1 MTYRPRTF
9 GIAAV
14 CVAITAFAVSRI
26 SLRGS
31 APGAAKSSSAAAGE
45 AVVHRAIRFDISERL
60 DAAPPRAVAGGGAGS
75 RASSADIP
83 GYALAPGGDEESEH
97 AASVRTSGAPPVM
110 ATPPGSGEIEQTAE
124 GSRPGAA
131 LVASF
136 DGLGEGFTGPQ
147 GTARMR
153 NPSDNSLAVGP
164 DYIVQTVN
172 SRMAIFTKKGKKFD
186 TTGKVLYGPV
196 ETNNVFRGFGGGCD
210 ERNNGDAVVRYD
222 QLAGRWLIVMPIFS
236 RLPLRPDEPTAP
248 HAHEPARGSQPGQA
262 GQPGKAQ
269 RLYEPPPPP
278 PSDSSANTDDRLR
291 AQRRAAR
298 SRDKGSY
305 AMCYALSVG
314 SDPFGPYYRYEFV
327 RPLFPDYPRPAVWP
341 DGYYV
346 PTSTGD
352 QVIQKHACVVDRA
365 RMLKGQP
372 ATEQCMIID
381 SVNFLN
387 NADIDGKAL
396 PPAGA
401 PNIMLAAGGT
411 QLRGRYTDDGIYAW
425 KYHVD
430 WTDPSKTSVTGP
442 EKIAVAPYHYLCGG
456 QLTSCVPQ
464 PGTANR
470 LDAQGDKIMSRVVYR
485 RIGDRESIVAVHSV
499 NTTAGGGGV
508 RWYEFRLDGAR
519 DLQLHQQG
527 TFAPDSSYRWLPSPA
542 IDGNGNIGIG
552 YSFGGTPHYAG
563 QRFAGRLAGDSSG
576 VLSLRETVL
585 VEGEESQTNTVRW
598 EDYTQT
604 AVDPSDDCTIW
615 YVGDYLKK
623 GATDYSTRIGAFRMP
638 GCSAAR

>member
-1 MTYRPRTF
+1 MRQRVRTF
-9 GIAAV
+9 SIAAGIV
-14 CVAITAFAVSRI
+14 VVAAIAANWLYLGYVAPRAERPAPDTAGAVS
-26 SLRGS
+26 
-31 APGAAKSSSAAAGE
+31 
-45 AVVHRAIRFDISERL
+45 AVTVHRAIRFDISERL
-60 DAAPPRAVAGGGAGS
+60 AAAVPRAVAET
-75 RASSADIP
+75 RLQASAAFDSAEDDFPKEDIP
-83 GYALAPGGDEESEH
+83 ENALAPERGESGERDGAGRAG
-97 AASVRTSGAPPVM
+97 AAPDMT
-110 ATPPGSGEIEQTAE
+110 TLPGSGEVEQKSE
-124 GSRPGAA
+124 GTRAA
-131 LVASF
+131 ATLAASF

-153 NPSDNSLAVGP
+153 NPSDNSLALGP
-164 DYIVQTVN
+164 DHIVQTVN
-172 SRMAIFTKKGKKFD
+172 SRMAIFTKKGKKYD

-222 QLAGRWLIVMPIFS
+222 QLANRWLVVMPIFS
-236 RLPLRPDEPTAP
+236 RLPLRPDEPAAP
-248 HAHEPARGSQPGQA
+248 QAHQPASESQQGRP

-269 RLYEPPPPP
+269 RLYEPAPPP
-278 PSDSSANTDDRLR
+278 PSDTSAQADDRLR
-291 AQRRAAR
+291 AQQRAAR

-305 AMCYALSVG
+305 AMCYAVSQG

-352 QVIQKHACVVDRA
+352 QVIQKHACVVDRLK
-365 RMLKGQP
+365 MLQGQP
-372 ATEQCMIID
+372 ATEQCVIID

-387 NADIDGKAL
+387 NADLDGKQL

-411 QLRGRYTDDGIYAW
+411 QLRGRPSDDAIYVW

-430 WTDPSKTSVTGP
+430 WADPSKTSVTGP
-442 EKIAVAPYHYLCGG
+442 EKLAVAPYYYLCGG

-464 PGTANR
+464 PGTGNR

-508 RWYEFRLDGAR
+508 RWYELRLDSAR
-519 DLQLHQQG
+519 DVRLFQQG
-527 TFAPDSSYRWLPSPA
+527 TFAPDSSYR
-542 IDGNGNIGIG
+542 
-552 YSFGGTPHYAG
+552 
-563 QRFAGRLAGDSSG
+563 
-576 VLSLRETVL
+576 
-585 VEGEESQTNTVRW
+585 
-598 EDYTQT
+598 
-604 AVDPSDDCTIW
+604 
-615 YVGDYLKK
+615 
-623 GATDYSTRIGAFRMP
+623 
-638 GCSAAR
+638 